1 MDPGEMIAKLDIIY
15 MMSDVE
21 EFNAFKL
28 GKIKTEEMPH
38 ELFSHESFD
47 QNSDLRRDYEE
58 RIKDKIDISNVPSDL
73 KLEFL
78 S

>member
-1 MDPGEMIAKLDIIY
+1 
-15 MMSDVE
+15 MSDVE
-21 EFNAFKL
+21 EFNAFKS